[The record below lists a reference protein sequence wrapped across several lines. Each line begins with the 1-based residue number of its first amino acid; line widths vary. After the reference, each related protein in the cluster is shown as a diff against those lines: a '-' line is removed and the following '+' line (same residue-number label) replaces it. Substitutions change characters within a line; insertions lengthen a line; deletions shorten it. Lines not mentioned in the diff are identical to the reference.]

1 MRFGKLT
8 FVQNLKSLTAGSG
21 GSAVSIGSFDGVHLG
36 HQAVLTEL
44 IQQAKSNGLFSV
56 AMTFEPQPREY
67 FNELRA
73 PARLMRLREK
83 VEVLSSLG
91 IDQIVCLKFNKVLRA
106 LSAQDFIIRVL
117 VEGLRVKHLIVGDDF
132 RFGCDRSGDF
142 SMLYEYGK
150 ANGFSV
156 KNTDTFESQGERIS
170 STLVRRIINEGDFPR
185 AAELLGRPF
194 EIKGRVMHGKKLGRK
209 LGFPTANIN
218 INRIRAPL
226 SGVYAVLVKTE
237 SEIFEGAAN
246 VGIRPTIGDLERP
259 LLEVHIF
266 NFDRDIYGSFL
277 RVEFLHKIRDELKF
291 NDLGRLATRI
301 QKDMDQIQKWFMTE
315 R

>member
-1 MRFGKLT
+1 MT

-218 INRIRAPL
+218 INRLRAPL

-291 NDLGRLATRI
+291 NDLGRLVTRI

>member
-1 MRFGKLT
+1 VRFGKLT

-218 INRIRAPL
+218 INRLRAPL

-291 NDLGRLATRI
+291 NDLGRLVTRI

>member
-1 MRFGKLT
+1 MQYGKLT
-8 FVQNLKSLTAGSG
+8 FVQNLQSLNAGLG
-21 GSAVSIGSFDGVHLG
+21 DSAVSIGSFDGVHLG
-36 HQAVLTEL
+36 HQAVLREL
-44 IQQAKSNGLFSV
+44 LQQAKSDGLSSV

-67 FNELRA
+67 FNESLA

-91 IDQIVCLKFNKVLRA
+91 IDRIVCLKFNRVLRA
-106 LSAQDFIIRVL
+106 LSAQEFIIRVL
-117 VEGLRVKHLIVGDDF
+117 VEGLQVKYLIVGDDF

-142 SMLYEYGK
+142 SMLHDFGK

-156 KNTDTFESQGERIS
+156 KNTDTFESNGERIS
-170 STLVRRIINEGDFPR
+170 STLVRRIVNEGDFPR

-194 EIKGRVMHGKKLGRK
+194 EIKGRVVHGQKLGRK
-209 LGFPTANIN
+209 LGFPTANLN
-218 INRIRAPL
+218 INRLRAPL

-237 SEIFEGAAN
+237 SETFEGAAN
-246 VGIRPTIGDLERP
+246 IGIRPTIGDLVRP

-266 NFDRDIYGSFL
+266 NFEQDIYGSFL

-291 NDLGRLATRI
+291 CDLGSLATRI
-301 QKDMDQIQKWFMTE
+301 QLDMHQIQQWFMTK

>member
-1 MRFGKLT
+1 VRFGKLT
-8 FVQNLKSLTAGSG
+8 FVQNLKSLTASSG

-218 INRIRAPL
+218 INRLRAPL

-291 NDLGRLATRI
+291 NDLGRLVTRI

>member
-1 MRFGKLT
+1 
-8 FVQNLKSLTAGSG
+8 
-21 GSAVSIGSFDGVHLG
+21 
-36 HQAVLTEL
+36 
-44 IQQAKSNGLFSV
+44 
-56 AMTFEPQPREY
+56 
-67 FNELRA
+67 
-73 PARLMRLREK
+73 MRLREK

-91 IDQIVCLKFNKVLRA
+91 IDQIVCLKFNKALRA

-117 VEGLRVKHLIVGDDF
+117 VEGLRVRHLIVGDDF

-142 SMLYEYGK
+142 SMLNEYGK

-156 KNTDTFESQGERIS
+156 KNTDTFESDGERIS
-170 STLVRRIINEGDFPR
+170 STLVRRTISEGDFPR

-218 INRIRAPL
+218 INRLRAPL

-246 VGIRPTIGDLERP
+246 IGIRPTIGDLERP

-277 RVEFLHKIRDELKF
+277 SVEFLHKIRDEFKF
-291 NDLGRLATRI
+291 SDLGRLATRI

>member
-1 MRFGKLT
+1 
-8 FVQNLKSLTAGSG
+8 
-21 GSAVSIGSFDGVHLG
+21 
-36 HQAVLTEL
+36 
-44 IQQAKSNGLFSV
+44 
-56 AMTFEPQPREY
+56 
-67 FNELRA
+67 
-73 PARLMRLREK
+73 MRLREK

-218 INRIRAPL
+218 INRLRAPL

-291 NDLGRLATRI
+291 NDLGRLVTRI

>member
-1 MRFGKLT
+1 VRFGKLT

-218 INRIRAPL
+218 INRLRAPL

>member
-170 STLVRRIINEGDFPR
+170 STLVRRTINEGDFPR

-218 INRIRAPL
+218 INRLRAPL

-291 NDLGRLATRI
+291 NDLGRLVTRI

>member
-218 INRIRAPL
+218 INRLRAPL

>member
-8 FVQNLKSLTAGSG
+8 FVQNLKSLTAGLK

-170 STLVRRIINEGDFPR
+170 STLVRRIISEGDFPR
-185 AAELLGRPF
+185 AEELLGRPF

-218 INRIRAPL
+218 INRLRAPL

-277 RVEFLHKIRDELKF
+277 RVQFLHKIRDELKF

-301 QKDMDQIQKWFMTE
+301 QKDMNQIQKWFMTE

>member
-8 FVQNLKSLTAGSG
+8 FVQNLKSLTADLE

-91 IDQIVCLKFNKVLRA
+91 IDQIVCLKFNKALRA

-117 VEGLRVKHLIVGDDF
+117 VEGLRVRHLIVGDDF

-142 SMLYEYGK
+142 SMLNEYGK

-156 KNTDTFESQGERIS
+156 KNTDTFESHGERIS
-170 STLVRRIINEGDFPR
+170 STLVRRTISEGDFPR

-218 INRIRAPL
+218 INRLRAPL

-246 VGIRPTIGDLERP
+246 IGIRPTIGDLERP

-277 RVEFLHKIRDELKF
+277 SVEFLHKIRDEFKF
-291 NDLGRLATRI
+291 SDLGRLATRI

>member
-8 FVQNLKSLTAGSG
+8 FVQNLKSLSSVLE

-91 IDQIVCLKFNKVLRA
+91 IDQIVCLKFNKALRA

-150 ANGFSV
+150 ANGFYV
-156 KNTDTFESQGERIS
+156 KNTDTFESHGERIS
-170 STLVRRIINEGDFPR
+170 STLVR
-185 AAELLGRPF
+185 
-194 EIKGRVMHGKKLGRK
+194 
-209 LGFPTANIN
+209 
-218 INRIRAPL
+218 L
-226 SGVYAVLVKTE
+226 SL
-237 SEIFEGAAN
+237 I
-246 VGIRPTIGDLERP
+246 
-259 LLEVHIF
+259 HI
-266 NFDRDIYGSFL
+266 
-277 RVEFLHKIRDELKF
+277 
-291 NDLGRLATRI
+291 
-301 QKDMDQIQKWFMTE
+301 
-315 R
+315 

>member
-218 INRIRAPL
+218 INRLRAPL

-291 NDLGRLATRI
+291 NDLGRLVTRM

>member
-218 INRIRAPL
+218 INRLRAPL

-291 NDLGRLATRI
+291 NDLGRLVTRI
-301 QKDMDQIQKWFMTE
+301 KKDMDQIQKWFMTE

>member
-170 STLVRRIINEGDFPR
+170 STLVRRIISEGDFPR

-218 INRIRAPL
+218 INRLRAPL

-291 NDLGRLATRI
+291 NDLGRLVTRI

>member
-1 MRFGKLT
+1 MRYGKLT
-8 FVQNLKSLTAGSG
+8 FVQNLKSLNPGLRE
-21 GSAVSIGSFDGVHLG
+21 SAVSIGSFDGVHLG
-36 HQAVLTEL
+36 HQAVLREL
-44 IQQAKSNGLFSV
+44 LQQAELNGLSSV

-67 FNELRA
+67 FNESRA
-73 PARLMRLREK
+73 PARLMKLREK
-83 VEVLSSLG
+83 VEVLSFLG
-91 IDQIVCLKFNKVLRA
+91 IDRVVCLKFNKVLRA

-142 SMLYEYGK
+142 SMLHDFGEAY
-150 ANGFSV
+150 GFSV
-156 KNTDTFESQGERIS
+156 KTTDTFESHGERIS
-170 STLVRRIINEGDFPR
+170 STLVRRIISEGDFTR

-194 EIKGRVMHGKKLGRK
+194 EIKGRVVHGKKLGRQ
-209 LGFPTANIN
+209 LGFPTANLN
-218 INRIRAPL
+218 INRLRAPL

-246 VGIRPTIGDLERP
+246 IGTRPTIGNLDRP

-266 NFDRDIYGSFL
+266 NFKRDIYGSFL

-291 NDLGRLATRI
+291 SDLGSLATRI
-301 QKDMDQIQKWFMTE
+301 RQDMDQIQKWFMVNK
-315 R
+315 

>member
-8 FVQNLKSLTAGSG
+8 FVQNLKSLTASSG

-218 INRIRAPL
+218 INRLRAPL

-291 NDLGRLATRI
+291 NDLGRLVTRI

>member
-1 MRFGKLT
+1 VRFGKLT
-8 FVQNLKSLTAGSG
+8 FVQNLKSLTADLE

-91 IDQIVCLKFNKVLRA
+91 IDQIVCLKFNKALRA

-117 VEGLRVKHLIVGDDF
+117 VEGLRVRHLIVGDDF

-142 SMLYEYGK
+142 SMLNEYGK

-156 KNTDTFESQGERIS
+156 KNTDTFESDGERIS
-170 STLVRRIINEGDFPR
+170 STLVRRTISEGDFPR

-218 INRIRAPL
+218 INRLRAPL

-246 VGIRPTIGDLERP
+246 IGIRPTIGDLERP

-277 RVEFLHKIRDELKF
+277 SVEFLHKIRDEFKF
-291 NDLGRLATRI
+291 SDLGRLATRI

>member
-1 MRFGKLT
+1 VRFGKLT
-8 FVQNLKSLTAGSG
+8 FVQNLKSLTADLE

-91 IDQIVCLKFNKVLRA
+91 IDQIVCLKFNKALRA

-117 VEGLRVKHLIVGDDF
+117 VEGLRVRHLIVGDDF

-142 SMLYEYGK
+142 SMLNEYGK

-156 KNTDTFESQGERIS
+156 KNTDTFESHGERIS
-170 STLVRRIINEGDFPR
+170 STLVRRTISEGDFPR

-218 INRIRAPL
+218 INRLRAPL

-246 VGIRPTIGDLERP
+246 IGIRPTIGDLERP

-277 RVEFLHKIRDELKF
+277 SVEFLHKIRDEFKF
-291 NDLGRLATRI
+291 SDLGRLATRI

>member
-1 MRFGKLT
+1 VRFGKLT
-8 FVQNLKSLTAGSG
+8 FVQSLKSLTADLG

-91 IDQIVCLKFNKVLRA
+91 IDQIVCLKFNKALRA

-117 VEGLRVKHLIVGDDF
+117 VEGLRVRHLIVGDDF

-142 SMLYEYGK
+142 SMLNEYGK

-156 KNTDTFESQGERIS
+156 KNTDTFESDGERIS
-170 STLVRRIINEGDFPR
+170 STLVRRTISEGDFPR

-218 INRIRAPL
+218 INRLRAPL

-246 VGIRPTIGDLERP
+246 IGIRPTIGDLERP

-277 RVEFLHKIRDELKF
+277 SVEFLHKIRDEFKF
-291 NDLGRLATRI
+291 SDLGRLATRI

>member
-218 INRIRAPL
+218 INRLRAPL

-291 NDLGRLATRI
+291 NDLGRLVTRI

>member
-106 LSAQDFIIRVL
+106 LSAQDFILRVL

-170 STLVRRIINEGDFPR
+170 STLVRRTINEGDFPR

-218 INRIRAPL
+218 INRLRAPL

-291 NDLGRLATRI
+291 NDLGRLVTRI

>member
-8 FVQNLKSLTAGSG
+8 FVQNLKSLTSGSG

-218 INRIRAPL
+218 INRLRAPL

-291 NDLGRLATRI
+291 NDLGRLVTRI

>member
-142 SMLYEYGK
+142 SMLCEYGK

-218 INRIRAPL
+218 INRLRAPL

-291 NDLGRLATRI
+291 DDLGRLATRI